1 LPGWRTSGFTRCG
14 RFLEMTRRQA
24 RPRHSNSRSH
34 PTDDGVVAPHF
45 AALVWPGGCLCVCRS
60 SVEGLQLEHV
70 TQSPIH
76 GTFGAWSDVAKT
88 APDEGPVQGGDLVE
102 SDPRGG
108 PQSGD
113 RELRVVRRERVLRR
127 GDSGSRPARAERE
140 AHVIAEGPADDERRP
155 ELLVREVRE
164 RE

>member
-1 LPGWRTSGFTRCG
+1 MPKF
-14 RFLEMTRRQA
+14 
-24 RPRHSNSRSH
+24 
-34 PTDDGVVAPHF
+34 
-45 AALVWPGGCLCVCRS
+45 CR
-60 SVEGLQLEHV
+60 GLQLEHV

-113 RELRVVRRERVLRR
+113 RELRVVRCERVLRR
-127 GDSGSRPARAERE
+127 GDSGGRPARDERE
-140 AHVIAEGPADDERRP
+140 DHVIAEGPADDEGRP
-155 ELLVREVRE
+155 ELLAREVRE